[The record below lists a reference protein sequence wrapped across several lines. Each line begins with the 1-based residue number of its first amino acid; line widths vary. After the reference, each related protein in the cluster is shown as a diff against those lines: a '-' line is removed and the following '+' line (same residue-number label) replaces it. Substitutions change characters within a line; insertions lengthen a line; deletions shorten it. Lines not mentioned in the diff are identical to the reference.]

1 MKKIYYLIFSTLLLY
16 GNQGKA
22 QTNAKYNA
30 LHTSVANQM
39 VAEGFQSISIKQEGT
54 IFFLAYENRVY
65 RNEVAA
71 IKKIIQL
78 VTPLIKEKAT
88 NLIIITQRQQIPV
101 FSTTI
106 VLADYL
112 DFQEGNISLEQF
124 ISRLQITQKVEK
136 INRKNWVVYD
146 NNSGKYKLEFVI
158 EPDLNLAL
166 GGHPDAIQ
174 HQFNLLP
181 TANIYL
187 WKGAKFKFQAI
198 LPISNELPIPEE
210 TFVRPGILSF
220 YQEIRLPANLLVGV
234 SAGYFTN
241 YRYGTALDVT
251 KYFFNGNLAIRGH
264 LGYTGY
270 ASYPKRL
277 GVDEP
282 EKMWQYGDFDY
293 TDYKIGIDYFIAK
306 WNLKVGVDYG
316 KGLYDKSIAQVHITQ
331 RFKECSFGLF
341 GFKTTNGYNY
351 GVHLAIPIFPKKYW
365 KPKTI
370 SVRPAS
376 HLKYTYYTTQNYVS
390 QYETGNDFLLDHQ
403 LFTPV
408 LIRNLLARE
417 KWN

>member
-1 MKKIYYLIFSTLLLY
+1 MRKIYFLMFSLIILY
-16 GNQGKA
+16 GIQGKT
-22 QTNAKYNA
+22 QTNAAYNA
-30 LHTSVANQM
+30 LYTSVANQM

-54 IFFLAYENRVY
+54 SFFLAYENRVY
-65 RNEVAA
+65 RYEVVA

-78 VTPLIKEKAT
+78 VTPLIKSEAT
-88 NLIIITQRQQIPV
+88 KLIIITQRQQIPI
-101 FSTTI
+101 FSTTLTI
-106 VLADYL
+106 ADYL
-112 DFQEGNISLEQF
+112 DFQEEIIPLEQF

-136 INRKNWVVYD
+136 WNRKNWGIHN

-158 EPDLNLAL
+158 APDLNLAL
-166 GGHPDAIQ
+166 GGFPDAIQ

-187 WKGAKFKFQAI
+187 WQGAKFKFQAI

-220 YQEIRLPANLLVGV
+220 NQEIRLPSNLFAGV
-234 SAGYFTN
+234 SVGYFTN
-241 YRYGTALDVT
+241 YRYGTALDLR

-282 EKMWQYGDFDY
+282 EKIWQYGDFDY
-293 TDYKIGIDYFIAK
+293 VDYKIGIDYFIAK
-306 WNLKVGVDYG
+306 WNIKVGIDYG
-316 KGLYDKSIAQVHITQ
+316 KILYDKNITQ
-331 RFKECSFGLF
+331 VRITQNFKELSFDLF
-341 GFKTTNGYNY
+341 GFKTESGYNY
-351 GVHLAIPIFPKKYW
+351 GVDLKIPIFPKKYW

-370 SVRPAS
+370 SIRPAT

-390 QYETGNDFLLDHQ
+390 QYETGNDFMLNNQ
-403 LFTPV
+403 SFTPA
-408 LIRNLLARE
+408 LIQNLLARE

>member
-1 MKKIYYLIFSTLLLY
+1 MRKIVYLILSVIFFF
-16 GNQGKA
+16 GNQGKT
-22 QTNAKYNA
+22 QINTGYNA

-54 IFFLAYENRVY
+54 TFFLAYENRVY
-65 RNEVAA
+65 RYEVAA

-78 VTPLIKEKAT
+78 VTPLIKAEAT
-88 NLIIITQRQQIPV
+88 ELIIITQRQQIPV
-101 FSTTI
+101 FSTTL

-112 DFQEGNISLEQF
+112 DFQAKNMPLEQF
-124 ISRLQITQKVEK
+124 ISRLKITQAVES
-136 INRKNWVVYD
+136 ISRKDWAIYN

-181 TANIYL
+181 AANIYL

-220 YQEIRLPANLLVGV
+220 HQEIRLPANLFAGV

-241 YRYGTALDVT
+241 YRYGTVLDLT
-251 KYFFNGNLAIRGH
+251 KYFFNGDLAIRGH

-282 EKMWQYGDFDY
+282 EKIWQYGDFDY
-293 TDYKIGIDYFIAK
+293 VDYKIGMDYFIAK

-316 KGLYDKSIAQVHITQ
+316 KVLFHRNIAQLHITQ
-331 RFKECSFGLF
+331 QFKELSFGLF
-341 GFKTTNGYNY
+341 GFKTQSGYNY
-351 GVHLAIPIFPKKYW
+351 GVDLKIPIFPKKYW

-370 SVRPAS
+370 SIKPES

-390 QYETGNDFLLDHQ
+390 QYETGNDFMLDNQ
-403 LFTPV
+403 YFTPA
-408 LIRNLLARE
+408 LIQNLLARE
-417 KWN
+417 TWD